1 MVWFFYNILFV
12 IGFTLMLP
20 RFLLRM
26 ARRGGYAQNFE
37 QRFGRYNELVQ
48 DQLAE
53 TRRLW
58 VHAVSVG
65 EVFIALKLMQE
76 WRKRRPN
83 LRFVLTTTT
92 STGYALAR
100 RELPTE
106 DVLLYYPIDLPF
118 IVRRVL
124 EQINPKAIIL
134 VELELWPNLIRSAHL
149 RGIPVLLA
157 NGRVSD
163 RSFKGYQR
171 VSYFTRRILPLID
184 LFCVQTELD
193 GERLAALGAPASR
206 IRALGSA
213 KYDVATVDLSGEERA
228 HALLAEA
235 GITSD
240 HRIILGGSTWPGE
253 ENALMDAFKGL
264 KTRHRNLVLILAPRH
279 MERKAAVI
287 AEIQGQGMSFVQR
300 STMGEAP
307 IRATPQVF
315 LLDTTGELK
324 NFYSSAD
331 VIFVGKSLTQHG
343 GQNPIEPALHGKAI
357 ICGPFMENFRG
368 VVEDFIAADA
378 LVQVPDLQ
386 NLRRTLDD
394 LLTNE
399 QRRTAMGLRAAAVVA
414 QKRGAL
420 DRTLELLDLVVNDGA
435 TAVEGHA
442 PGSER

>member
-12 IGFTLMLP
+12 IGFTLLLP
-20 RFLLRM
+20 RFFVRM
-26 ARRGGYAQNFE
+26 LRRGGYAQNFE
-37 QRFGRYNELVQ
+37 QRFGRYNELIE

-53 TRRLW
+53 TRRIW

-65 EVFIALKLMQE
+65 EVFVALKLMQQ
-76 WRKRRPN
+76 WRERNPD

-106 DVLLYYPIDLPF
+106 DVLLYYPVDLPF

-124 EQINPKAIIL
+124 EQINPLAIVL
-134 VELELWPNLIRSAHL
+134 VELELWPNLIRAAHA

-171 VSYFTRRILPLID
+171 VRLFTRRLLPLID
-184 LFCVQTELD
+184 LFCVQTKLD
-193 GERLAALGAPASR
+193 GDRLAALGAPPQR

-213 KYDVATVDLSGEERA
+213 KYDVAVADRSGEEKARA
-228 HALLAEA
+228 ILADA

-240 HRIILGGSTWPGE
+240 HKIVLGGSTWPGE
-253 ENALMDAFKGL
+253 ENALMDALKGL
-264 KTRHRNLVLILAPRH
+264 KTRHRDLVLVLAPRH
-279 MERKAAVI
+279 MERKDEVV
-287 AEIQGQGMSFVQR
+287 AEIREQGMSFVQR
-300 STMGEAP
+300 SKMGQGAT
-307 IRATPQVF
+307 RSTPQVF

-324 NFYSSAD
+324 NFYACAD

-343 GQNPIEPALHGKAI
+343 GQNPIEPALHGKPI
-357 ICGPFMENFRG
+357 VCGPNMENFRG
-368 VVEDFIAADA
+368 VVEDFRNADA
-378 LVQVPDLQ
+378 LIQVPDLQ

-394 LLTNE
+394 LLSNE
-399 QRRTAMGLRAAAVVA
+399 ERRVAMGQRAAEVVE
-414 QKRGAL
+414 QKRGVL
-420 DRTLELLDLVVNDGA
+420 DRTLDLLDLVIADGSSP
-435 TAVEGHA
+435 AVEDERA
-442 PGSER
+442 P

>member
-163 RSFKGYQR
+163 
-171 VSYFTRRILPLID
+171 P
-184 LFCVQTELD
+184 
-193 GERLAALGAPASR
+193 
-206 IRALGSA
+206 
-213 KYDVATVDLSGEERA
+213 
-228 HALLAEA
+228 
-235 GITSD
+235 
-240 HRIILGGSTWPGE
+240 
-253 ENALMDAFKGL
+253 
-264 KTRHRNLVLILAPRH
+264 
-279 MERKAAVI
+279 
-287 AEIQGQGMSFVQR
+287 FVQ
-300 STMGEAP
+300 G
-307 IRATPQVF
+307 I
-315 LLDTTGELK
+315 
-324 NFYSSAD
+324 
-331 VIFVGKSLTQHG
+331 
-343 GQNPIEPALHGKAI
+343 PA
-357 ICGPFMENFRG
+357 G
-368 VVEDFIAADA
+368 VVFY
-378 LVQVPDLQ
+378 P
-386 NLRRTLDD
+386 THP
-394 LLTNE
+394 
-399 QRRTAMGLRAAAVVA
+399 AV
-414 QKRGAL
+414 
-420 DRTLELLDLVVNDGA
+420 D
-435 TAVEGHA
+435 
-442 PGSER
+442 

>member
-37 QRFGRYNELVQ
+37 QRFGRYNELIQ

-53 TRRLW
+53 TRRVW

-76 WRKRRPN
+76 WRKRRPE

-106 DVLLYYPIDLPF
+106 DVLLYYPVDLPL

-124 EQINPKAIIL
+124 EQINPRAIVL
-134 VELELWPNLIRSAHL
+134 VELELWPNLIRLAHAW
-149 RGIPVLLA
+149 GIPILLA

-171 VSYFTRRILPLID
+171 VRCFTRRILPLID

-193 GERLAALGAPASR
+193 SQRLAALGAPQQR

-213 KYDVATVDLSGEERA
+213 KYDVAVADRSEEDRA
-228 HALLAEA
+228 RAILAEA
-235 GITSD
+235 GITSE
-240 HRIILGGSTWPGE
+240 HRIVLGGSTWPGE
-253 ENALMDAFKGL
+253 ENALMDAYKGL
-264 KTRHRNLVLILAPRH
+264 KTRHRNLVLLLAPRH
-279 MERKAAVI
+279 MERKEEVV
-287 AEIQGQGMSFVQR
+287 AEIREQGMSFVQR
-300 STMGEAP
+300 STMGQAP
-307 IRATPQVF
+307 VRVTPQVF

-324 NFYSSAD
+324 NFYACAD

-357 ICGPFMENFRG
+357 VCGPYMENFRG
-368 VVEDFIAADA
+368 VVDDFLNADA
-378 LVQVPDLQ
+378 LIQVPDLQ

-399 QRRTAMGLRAAAVVA
+399 QRREAMGLRAAGVVA

-420 DRTLELLDLVVNDGA
+420 DRTLGLLDLVVDDGA
-435 TAVEGHA
+435 VAVEGHA
-442 PGSER
+442 PESGP

>member
-1 MVWFFYNILFV
+1 M
-12 IGFTLMLP
+12 
-20 RFLLRM
+20 
-26 ARRGGYAQNFE
+26 
-37 QRFGRYNELVQ
+37 
-48 DQLAE
+48 
-53 TRRLW
+53 
-58 VHAVSVG
+58 
-65 EVFIALKLMQE
+65 
-76 WRKRRPN
+76 
-83 LRFVLTTTT
+83 
-92 STGYALAR
+92 
-100 RELPTE
+100 
-106 DVLLYYPIDLPF
+106 
-118 IVRRVL
+118 
-124 EQINPKAIIL
+124 
-134 VELELWPNLIRSAHL
+134 
-149 RGIPVLLA
+149 
-157 NGRVSD
+157 
-163 RSFKGYQR
+163 
-171 VSYFTRRILPLID
+171 SYFTRRILPLID

-420 DRTLELLDLVVNDGA
+420 DRTLELLDIVVNDGA